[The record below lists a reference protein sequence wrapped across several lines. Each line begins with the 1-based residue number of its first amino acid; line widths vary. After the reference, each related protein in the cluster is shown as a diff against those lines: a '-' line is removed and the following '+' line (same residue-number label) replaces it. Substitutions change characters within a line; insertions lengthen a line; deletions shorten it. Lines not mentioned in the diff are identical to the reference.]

1 MKRVKKIICVLL
13 ALLIFLQ
20 AFTGCSSQKTDEEIY
35 ITKGEFF
42 AYYVYEH
49 GMSSQKYTPE
59 EIANS
64 ENGEVEA
71 EILVEWEYITEDQAK
86 GGLKKPV
93 EKEIVVTVCANATY
107 GLVEG
112 DTAQIK
118 DADLLDN
125 PQLIANA
132 YASGFFELENGY
144 FDGTQK
150 MTFAD
155 CEEIMQKANNYTAD
169 FHFEAN
175 TGEIT
180 FDESVHVLD
189 DSNFEEGDF
198 IIDSFIMDES
208 IDNSE
213 TESTVMNSIETPLVS
228 TLEKNE
234 NSDYGTV
241 DIADSLSLYN
251 PYTNQVKGFMV
262 QIPKYTFEEKL
273 GNPQP
278 GDIVAVTR
286 SNILNSDIKYGKTL
300 SVYGVLKDVILIDAY
315 YHCTFDIPTFEQVA
329 PITEVKKTN
338 ASNIDTS
345 SFAKLATE
353 YCGWKLDFN
362 ISDSEIKVSASKNFT
377 VNKLGLEKDDKSRK
391 ETTKATVD
399 FSIGDLNLDVDNLKS
414 FATKKGT
421 GWLKLTCDTDMEFSL
436 SQSLRYTPYN
446 NRNGKFPSNW
456 NRSRWTDA
464 DSKGAKA
471 IKVAKFNV
479 SYYDIVGVEVYVYL
493 KIQVDGTA
501 VFTTSIENGGMKIES
516 NNGNI
521 KFSKLGNKKESFE
534 GTLNVFGRFGIEAS
548 LYLLKFINIIKYDV
562 GANADAEFMVGL
574 YYEEKLSEDGV
585 YADVEGLSEY
595 AANDSKFE
603 YCVDATLDLSISGEM
618 KDSGVKMILDYVSKG
633 TSLNFTLP
641 VYSTGIHIED
651 NSIVDECTR
660 GKDEEVEKSQDDEIE
675 LEAYKIILTQYT
687 CQTVKLNALPP
698 ETVKV
703 LESKNSITV
712 KSENDDIVS
721 AKYNKKSKTIILEG
735 NDEGSTEITIVG
747 KKGILWWKETVE
759 QKISV
764 TVNKQEDSF
773 STEVSFVVP
782 IEQNVSVF
790 VA

>member
-1 MKRVKKIICVLL
+1 M

-20 AFTGCSSQKTDEEIY
+20 AFTGCTSQKTDDEIY

-42 AYYVYEH
+42 AYYVYEN
-49 GMSSQKYTPE
+49 GMSSPKYTPE

-64 ENGEVEA
+64 KNGEIEA
-71 EILVEWEYITEDQAK
+71 EILVAWEYITEDQAK

-112 DTAQIK
+112 DTTQIK

-125 PQLIANA
+125 PQLIADA

-144 FDGTQK
+144 FDGAKK
-150 MTFAD
+150 MTFAE
-155 CEEIMQKANNYTAD
+155 CEEIMQKANTYTAN

-175 TGEIT
+175 TGEIV
-180 FDESVHVLD
+180 FDDSVHVLD

-208 IDNSE
+208 ADDETNATDVNSF
-213 TESTVMNSIETPLVS
+213 ETPSVS

-234 NSDYGTV
+234 NSDCETV
-241 DIADSLSLYN
+241 TIADSLSLYN
-251 PYTNQVKGFMV
+251 PYSNKVKGFIA

-278 GDIVAVTR
+278 GDVVAVTR
-286 SNILNSDIKYGKTL
+286 SNILNSDMKYGKTQ
-300 SVYGVLKDVILIDAY
+300 SVYGVLKDAIPIDAY
-315 YHCTFDIPTFEQVA
+315 YTCTFDIPTFEQVA
-329 PITEVKKTN
+329 PITDVNKTN
-338 ASNIDTS
+338 ASKIDTS
-345 SFAKLATE
+345 SFAQLETE
-353 YCGWKLDFN
+353 YCGWKLDFD
-362 ISDSEIKVSASKNFT
+362 ISGSGLAVKASKDFT
-377 VNKLGLEKDDKSRK
+377 VNKPGLEKDDNSRK
-391 ETTKATVD
+391 NTTTATVD
-399 FSIGDLNLDVDNLKS
+399 FSISDLNLDVDNLKS
-414 FATKKGT
+414 FATKEGN
-421 GWLKLTCDTDMEFSL
+421 GWLKITCDTDMTFSL

-456 NRSRWTDA
+456 NRSRWTDS

-479 SYYDIVGVEVYVYL
+479 SYYDVVGIEVYVYL
-493 KIQVDGTA
+493 LIQVDGTA
-501 VFTTSIENGGMKIES
+501 VFTTSVDEGGVKIEN
-516 NNGNI
+516 NNGYI
-521 KFSKLGNKKESFE
+521 KSQKLGDKEETFE
-534 GTLNVFGRFGIEAS
+534 GTLNVHGRFGIEAT
-548 LYLLKFINIIKYDV
+548 LYLLKFINIITYDV
-562 GANADAEFMVGL
+562 GLNADAEFMVGL
-574 YYEEKLSEDGV
+574 YYEEKLAEDGL
-585 YADVEGLSEY
+585 YADVEGLTEY
-595 AANDSKFE
+595 AAKDSKFE
-603 YCVDATLDLSISGEM
+603 YCIDVTLDLSVSGEL
-618 KDSGVKMILDYVSKG
+618 KDCGVKLILDCVSKG
-633 TSLNFTLP
+633 TALNFSKP
-641 VYSTGIHIED
+641 VYSTGIHIEN

-687 CQTVKLNALPP
+687 CETVKLNALPA

-721 AKYNKKSKTIILEG
+721 AKYNKNTKTIILEG
-735 NDEGSTEITIVG
+735 NGEGSTEITIIG
-747 KKGILWWKETVE
+747 KKGMLWWKETVE

-764 TVNKQEDSF
+764 TVNKQDDAD
-773 STEVSFVVP
+773 STEVAFVVP
-782 IEQNVSVF
+782 TEQKFLVR